1 MKPFH
6 LLAVALSASAPSARF
21 TNAQTNVGCDS
32 SCPPVGYEN
41 DSSHLCVG
49 SNVDAFASSRVHQ
62 ICHPSN
68 GNNGNSNNNYLCT
81 LVKALEYKLGGETP
95 ELLSKKRTVD
105 VSKDQDGN
113 NGNSSAEVYGPVALS
128 PFFPG
133 NTFEVWTL
141 PSEDDAADDENN
153 DETSTNRNDNTTK
166 GGIAVVLGAGNQ
178 SFLTLMDV
186 LDNCLRHRRPV
197 LVKHHP
203 LREWL
208 AKPYGIMLAPLYQ
221 RGYFAQVSNIGNDAT
236 RALLSDPA
244 VGHVHI
250 TGAYKTARAVREILS
265 QTRPHLSS
273 NDVRSMV
280 TSELGCATPHVLD
293 DGSYTDAELR
303 HACRTIAFGKK
314 ANGGCNCLCAQAIV
328 LPRRWAQKDRFRS
341 VLFDELRR
349 QPTMPCYYPGSVERK
364 ASIVLR
370 CKKAGTKCT
379 TVIAPSISEETLVRD
394 RDQVV
399 VVECG
404 TPGEEGYNPEPLLTE
419 AFGPI
424 LAIVELDHDGSD
436 ENGDYIPRT
445 AVPFLNNKENIFG
458 SLSCSIYTPAS
469 NNGTEHN
476 RQGLQSAVA
485 SLDYGAIC
493 INQLNILGYLTATKG
508 GKWGGVDALGQ
519 SGNGNVG
526 DLYGIIGSNKT
537 AKAVVYG
544 PPLETKPL
552 FDLGNG
558 PPNVVLDA
566 LMEIVCSPSV
576 YSGMVKVFKLIV
588 TRSVYGIVSMI
599 SHLPMIG
606 GGCGGKSEG

>member
-1 MKPFH
+1 MGHRRGMDRAGSQADPTGQLAGSAADELRTAVPFT
-6 LLAVALSASAPSARF
+6 L
-21 TNAQTNVGCDS
+21 
-32 SCPPVGYEN
+32 
-41 DSSHLCVG
+41 
-49 SNVDAFASSRVHQ
+49 ASSVVD
-62 ICHPSN
+62 
-68 GNNGNSNNNYLCT
+68 YLCT
-81 LVKALEYKLGGETP
+81 LIKALEWKLGGETP
-95 ELLSKKRTVD
+95 ELLSKKRTVV
-105 VSKDQDGN
+105 VSEDPDDDGN
-113 NGNSSAEVYGPVALS
+113 HDNGNGSAEVYGPVALS

-208 AKPYGIMLAPLYQ
+208 AKPYRIMLEPLSK
-221 RGYFAQVSNIGNDAT
+221 RGYFAQVSNISNDAT
-236 RALLSDPA
+236 RALLSDPGL
-244 VGHVHI
+244 GHVHI
-250 TGAYKTARAVREILS
+250 TGAYKTAQAVQEILA
-265 QTRPHLSS
+265 QTRPHLSA
-273 NDVRSMV
+273 NNIKSMV
-280 TSELGCATPHVLD
+280 TSELGCATPHILD
-293 DGSYTDAELR
+293 DGVYTDMELKN
-303 HACRTIAFGKK
+303 ACRIIAFGKK
-314 ANGGCNCLCAQAIV
+314 LNGGCNCVCAQVIV
-328 LPRRWAQKDRFRS
+328 LPKQWAQKDQFRS
-341 VLFDELRR
+341 VLFDELKRR
-349 QPTMPCYYPGSVERK
+349 PTMPCYYPGSVERK

-469 NNGTEHN
+469 NGTEYT
-476 RQGLQSAVA
+476 RQGLQSAMA
-485 SLDYGAIC
+485 NLNYGAIC
-493 INQLNILGYLTATKG
+493 INQLNAMGYLTVFEG
-508 GKWGGVDALGQ
+508 GKWGGVDKLGQ
-519 SGNGNVG
+519 SGNGNIG
-526 DLYGIIGSNKT
+526 DLYGIIGNKT

-544 PPLETKPL
+544 PPLETKPM
-552 FDLGNG
+552 FDLVDS

-566 LMEIVCSPSV
+566 MMEIVCSPSV
-576 YSGMVKVFKLIV
+576 YSGMMKVFKLIV